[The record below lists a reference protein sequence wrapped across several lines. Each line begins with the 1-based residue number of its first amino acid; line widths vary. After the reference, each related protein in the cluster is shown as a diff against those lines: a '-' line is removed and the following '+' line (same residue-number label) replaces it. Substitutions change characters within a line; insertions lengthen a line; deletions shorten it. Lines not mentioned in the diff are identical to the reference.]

1 MASRVTQYQAELA
14 HLSQLATGRRHCQTQ
29 TVYPNHS
36 ELGGISMSINSE
48 ISTVKG
54 TSALGPKLKNE
65 RDAKVLWWLLMSL
78 RFVIPG
84 YMLYVAYLYWTT
96 PIADYLQRPF

>member
-1 MASRVTQYQAELA
+1 
-14 HLSQLATGRRHCQTQ
+14 
-29 TVYPNHS
+29 
-36 ELGGISMSINSE
+36 MSIGKELSAA
-48 ISTVKG
+48 KG
-54 TSALGPKLKNE
+54 NPTLAQKLKNE

-96 PIADYLQRPF
+96 PIAGYLQRPF

>member
-1 MASRVTQYQAELA
+1 M
-14 HLSQLATGRRHCQTQ
+14 
-29 TVYPNHS
+29 
-36 ELGGISMSINSE
+36 SMGSE

-54 TSALGPKLKNE
+54 NSALDHKVKNE

-84 YMLYVAYLYWTT
+84 WTT
-96 PIADYLQRPF
+96 PIADYLQRPY